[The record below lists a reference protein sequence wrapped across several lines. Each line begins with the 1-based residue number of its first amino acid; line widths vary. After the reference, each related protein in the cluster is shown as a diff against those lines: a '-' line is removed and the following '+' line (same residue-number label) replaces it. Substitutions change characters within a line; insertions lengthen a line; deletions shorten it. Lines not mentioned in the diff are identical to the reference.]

1 MRMRENQ
8 VSQEHSQMTSKMNM
22 ELERVKNELRLKI
35 VDISHIQS
43 ENLTAKNE
51 VARLLKSFEQNQRE
65 VEFLKKQSVENNN
78 LKQ

>member
-1 MRMRENQ
+1 MRENQ

>member
-1 MRMRENQ
+1 
-8 VSQEHSQMTSKMNM
+8 MNM